1 MHGQPMRVAAHGR
14 PLPPPSAAPG
24 PDTMNPS
31 WERSTGLVGPAP
43 FVVSLLLDGALGKRF
58 RLESLVRDRYP
69 ALDRSAV
76 RALCDAPFGALD
88 GGELLA
94 EVGCEGDGHR
104 LRFESAGG
112 VCVIS
117 GLLALERPFGTDLAQ
132 LGERRFNTRPL

>member
-1 MHGQPMRVAAHGR
+1 MYFVIVGADLAGSI
-14 PLPPPSAAPG
+14 L
-24 PDTMNPS
+24 
-31 WERSTGLVGPAP
+31 WERSTGLVGPTP

-117 GLLALERPFGTDLAQ
+117 GLLALERPFGTDLAAQ